1 LVKADANYVRAVR
14 RKKEPH
20 QYYDKLNH
28 TNIDIIILDIIE
40 NTSELEHT
48 DTERQKGKIED
59 EKSNQSLKRLNGG
72 E

>member
-1 LVKADANYVRAVR
+1 MPIMWELYEE
-14 RKKEPH
+14 KKEPH

-59 EKSNQSLKRLNGG
+59 EKSNQSMKRLNGG